1 MFLWEKVAWILSKN
15 VCLRAKLYLKINHWS
30 FPIVSVVP
38 IKRVSSFVSTTGG
51 SAFLCHLTPGL
62 SADSQ
67 WCQDSTHSEPAQQ
80 GADRN
85 GLRVK
90 PVKLSATA
98 LGWILSHCTES
109 GKDSYQALYG
119 NLCDKL
125 LSKQL
130 QRSHTS
136 CIGLQCP
143 RRPWGCSIR
152 CFITKEETEAQRFR
166 WLAWWQSESFLLC
179 HWQSLLP
186 TGSADKE
193 MGAQGGNKSCWV
205 KRSKASRTHSACL
218 RLSFTMY
225 SLPCL
230 ELTR

>member
-1 MFLWEKVAWILSKN
+1 M
-15 VCLRAKLYLKINHWS
+15 
-30 FPIVSVVP
+30 SVVP

-80 GADRN
+80 GSDRN

-152 CFITKEETEAQRFR
+152 CFITKEETEAQ
-166 WLAWWQSESFLLC
+166 
-179 HWQSLLP
+179 
-186 TGSADKE
+186 
-193 MGAQGGNKSCWV
+193 
-205 KRSKASRTHSACL
+205 
-218 RLSFTMY
+218 
-225 SLPCL
+225 
-230 ELTR
+230 ELH